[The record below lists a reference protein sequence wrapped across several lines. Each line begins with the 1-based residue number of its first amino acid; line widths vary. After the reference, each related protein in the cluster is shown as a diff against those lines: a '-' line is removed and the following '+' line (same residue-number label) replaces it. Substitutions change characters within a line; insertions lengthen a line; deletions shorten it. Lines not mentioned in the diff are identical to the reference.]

1 VAQEEGP
8 QMNEKKEV
16 KCGVCGIEGTIN
28 IHRPSMQSV
37 MFHQDEMRR
46 RCKLASNPGFNF
58 DCEHLQEAI
67 REATLPSGK
76 RL

>member
-1 VAQEEGP
+1 MEQEGGA

-16 KCGVCGIEGTIN
+16 KCGVCGMEGTID
-28 IHRPSMQSV
+28 IRGPSVQSV
-37 MFHQDEMRR
+37 AFSQDEMRS
-46 RCKLASNPGFNF
+46 RCKLASEPGFNF

-67 REATLPSGK
+67 KGATLPSGN